1 MKLRVL
7 RIVSLI
13 VSGCAWFFAIATLLS
28 LILIIVIDFN
38 KPDAVGRIMST
49 GNGINNITS
58 AWGLT
63 YHGRTGHLIA
73 VFQAIL
79 ITAALWTSTS
89 RLSPIRHIGLTAP
102 VIWAGLWTLNAF
114 YVFPDGNF
122 GLVPATIFFFIC
134 TLGRTFARWSV
145 SSTSLKE
152 AV

>member
-1 MKLRVL
+1 MKS
-7 RIVSLI
+7 RILHLCSLFVI
-13 VSGCAWFFAIATLLS
+13 SCAWFFAIATLLA
-28 LILIIVIDFN
+28 LILIVAIDYN
-38 KPDAVGRIMST
+38 KPDAVGRIMAT
-49 GNGINNITS
+49 GDGFHIIS

-63 YHGRTGHLIA
+63 YQGRARHLIA

-79 ITAALWTSTS
+79 VAAALWATTS
-89 RLSPIRHIGLTAP
+89 RLSPIRRIGLTVL

-114 YVFPDGNF
+114 YVFPDGKF

-152 AV
+152 TV